1 MTDLL
6 AELEQTLAQLEI
18 IRDSV
23 AVPDAQ
29 LIRQISDLY
38 DQQQRL
44 LESEISAQ
52 TSQYQQA
59 AQAMKAAAAKARSEA
74 EAISDVA
81 GLINTVASAL
91 EAVEGLLG

>member
-59 AQAMKAAAAKARSEA
+59 AQAMKEEAAKARSEA

>member
-59 AQAMKAAAAKARSEA
+59 AQAMKEAAAKARSEA

>member
-29 LIRQISDLY
+29 LIRHLGGCG
-38 DQQQRL
+38 RL
-44 LESEISAQ
+44 L
-52 TSQYQQA
+52 
-59 AQAMKAAAAKARSEA
+59 
-74 EAISDVA
+74 
-81 GLINTVASAL
+81 
-91 EAVEGLLG
+91 